1 MGLLSTL
8 RAVIAPRYNI
18 TVVGSGGGVLVHGM
32 DTAQL
37 YRTQP
42 NLRAVVDYL
51 SRNAASV
58 PWKVY
63 DRVSDTDRARV
74 TDSPAALLL
83 SQPNPSM
90 TGFELRERIFSDVY
104 LAGKFLALLVPDSS
118 AHSGWSLWP
127 IPYPWLDGYV
137 GGTVFYPES
146 FVLDPPKGNRLEI
159 PADRCLWIHGY
170 DPSDPMRQ
178 SSPVEAL
185 KALLMEQVES
195 ESFRRQMWQRGGRFN
210 AYVSR
215 PKDVDKW
222 DDEAYERFK
231 RTFNESWAGPDG
243 ADAGRMPILED
254 GMRIEQM
261 QFNAKEA
268 EWSEAKK
275 LSREDVAGVYGI
287 NPALIWPGSGQ
298 TYASAKENARAL
310 YNDTL
315 APTLMRVTDK
325 VNARLLPMIG
335 EPEGHYVE
343 YDLAVKLQGSFEE
356 RAQVLQSAV
365 GAPWMLRDEARA
377 MFNLPK
383 VPGGDLLVTPL
394 NVLEGGLASP
404 RDTDPT
410 KNAEAHIKC
419 GCEGCKSE
427 GTEIRYKAEPLDEE
441 SQAMVDVFAKFFE
454 RQSRSVLPKIRAAKA
469 AGRKDDD
476 WWDVTR
482 WDRELS
488 DDLMKASESQS
499 PAAAARALDM
509 LGVPHDA
516 YDTSKTL
523 QFLRKMCQIR
533 AEWVNRDTKKELDRS
548 LELEAIGA
556 EGLKATP
563 EGVFEFAVQTRS
575 VSAGTALATA
585 IDGWSALEA
594 VRQCAA
600 DRGIQKSW
608 VVNST
613 NPRPSHA
620 AMNGQTVPYGEKFSN
635 GMQWPGDWAGGP
647 DEVCGCQCTIE
658 LIGSED

>member
-1 MGLLSTL
+1 MGLLSTI

-18 TVVGSGGGVLVHGM
+18 TVVGSDGGPLVAGM

-42 NLRAVVDYL
+42 NLRAVVGFL
-51 SRNAASV
+51 SDNAASV

-63 DRVSDTDRARV
+63 DRVSDTDRVRV

-83 SQPNPSM
+83 ARPNPTM
-90 TGFELRERIFSDVY
+90 TGFELRQRIFADLY
-104 LAGKFLALLVPDSS
+104 LADRFLALVVPDSE
-118 AHSGWSLWP
+118 APSGWAAWP
-127 IPYPWLDGYV
+127 IPYTWLNGYV
-137 GGTVFYPES
+137 GGTVYYPDS
-146 FVLDPPKGNRLEI
+146 FIVTTNTGIRQEI
-159 PADRCLWIHGY
+159 PASKCLWIHGY
-170 DPSDPMRQ
+170 DPNDPMRQ
-178 SSPVEAL
+178 TSPVESL
-185 KALLMEQVES
+185 KDMLLEQVES
-195 ESFRRQMWQRGGRFN
+195 ATFRRQMWQRGGRFN

-222 DDEAYERFK
+222 DDAAFERFK
-231 RTFNESWAGPDG
+231 RTFNESWAGADG

-254 GMRIEQM
+254 GMRIEQL

-275 LSREDVAGVYGI
+275 LGREDVAGVYHV

-298 TYASAKENARAL
+298 TYASAKDNARAL

-315 APTLMRVTDK
+315 APTLMKVTDK

-335 EPEGHYVE
+335 EPAGHYVE
-343 YDLAVKLQGSFEE
+343 YDLSVKLQGSFEE

-377 MFNLPK
+377 MFNLPEIE
-383 VPGGDLLVTPL
+383 GGDQLVTPL
-394 NVLEGGLASP
+394 NVLVGGLASP

-410 KNAEAHIKC
+410 KEGETLAKC
-419 GCEGCKSE
+419 GCAHHKSE
-427 GTEIRYKAEPLDEE
+427 DSIIRYKAEPLEEE
-441 SQAMVDVFAKFFE
+441 SKALVDVFAKFFE

-482 WDRELS
+482 WDRELTE
-488 DDLMKASESQS
+488 DLEVIAYTQSE
-499 PAAAARALDM
+499 AAAKRALIAM
-509 LGVPHDA
+509 GVPEDMFSI
-516 YDTSKTL
+516 DTAKAFL
-523 QFLRKMCQIR
+523 QSMCQQR
-533 AEWVNRDTKKELDRS
+533 AAYVNETTRRELERS
-548 LELEAIGA
+548 LELEAVGA

-563 EGVFEFAVQTRS
+563 EGVFENAIENRS
-575 VSAGTALATA
+575 ISAGTAMATA

-594 VRQCAA
+594 IRQCAPDA
-600 DRGIQKSW
+600 DVSKTW
-608 VVNST
+608 VVNSD

-620 AMNGQTVPYGEKFSN
+620 AMNGQTVPYKEKFSN
-635 GMQWPGDWAGGP
+635 HMDWPGDWTGGP

-658 LIGSED
+658 LSTTE